1 MTVLSSLTMVASDR
15 AAMRVRGIGSMRQ
28 KLIDRIGDQIELAKA
43 SEAGQSFQRVKYRR
57 SRDIESEVV
66 SETVVKTRVR
76 PWWTEDQ
83 DGSILLWIKYGNT
96 NLELAKGKPAIRIIS
111 RDHLVSALE
120 TVREAVR
127 AGELDKLIEGAV
139 ANFKR
144 RFAK

>member
-15 AAMRVRGIGSMRQ
+15 AAMRVKGIGSMRQ

-43 SEAGQSFQRVKYRR
+43 AETGQSFQRVKYRR
-57 SRDIESEVV
+57 SRDIESEQV

-83 DGSILLWIKYGNT
+83 DGSILLWVKYGNT
-96 NLELAKGKPAIRIIS
+96 NLELAKGKPAIRIAS
-111 RDHLVSALE
+111 REQLVPALE

-127 AGELDKLIEGAV
+127 AGELDKQIEGAV
-139 ANFKR
+139 AAFKT
-144 RFAK
+144 RFRK

>member
-43 SEAGQSFQRVKYRR
+43 SEAGKSYRRVKYRR
-57 SRDIESEVV
+57 SRDLESEEV

-96 NLELAKGKPAIRIIS
+96 NLELAKGKAAIRLTD
-111 RDHLVSALE
+111 REQLVPTLE

-127 AGELDKLIEGAV
+127 AGEVDKQIEAAV
-139 ANFKR
+139 AGFKT
-144 RFAK
+144 RFSK